1 MITTIIDGD
10 HLVWRAA
17 GSCEPTKAKPYLES
31 LEDALSRAQSSFEQ
45 ILLDLEDCT
54 CEFYISGEGNWR
66 KEIYPEYKA
75 NRKGKP
81 SPTWL
86 QQVREFYMMQYGA
99 KIVNDIEV
107 DDMCGIRLTEE
118 GDKALCVSLDKDLLT
133 VPGFHYN
140 FNTKVIQ
147 QVSPADALRNFYK
160 QLVTGDG
167 SDNVPAFDGKLR
179 NSTPQFVQKLL
190 DPIAA
195 MSDALEMYNYVKDL
209 YSDVD
214 IMHRNAKVLYIQQQH
229 GAQWQPPTGQKD
241 ENALS

>member
-1 MITTIIDGD
+1 M
-10 HLVWRAA
+10 
-17 GSCEPTKAKPYLES
+17 
-31 LEDALSRAQSSFEQ
+31 
-45 ILLDLEDCT
+45 
-54 CEFYISGEGNWR
+54 SGTGNWR

-75 NRKGKP
+75 NRANQPKP
-81 SPTWL
+81 TYL
-86 QQVREFYMMQYGA
+86 EDVREYMLTKWKAQ
-99 KIVNDIEV
+99 IVNDIEV

-140 FNTKVIQ
+140 FNTEVMQ
-147 QVSPADALRNFYK
+147 LVSPADALRNFYK
-160 QLVTGDG
+160 QLITGDG

-209 YSDVD
+209 YSDVN

-229 GAQWQPPTGQKD
+229 GAQWQPPTGQKG
-241 ENALS
+241 ENL